1 MGLVTFVSDSLRNLA
16 SGLGYE
22 RDKAAQAEFHFTAM
36 GEAQL
41 EAMYRGDWTAGKAVD
56 IPAFDSVRNWRNWQA
71 KNDQIERI
79 EAEEKRLNLRSKLLE
94 AMVLGR
100 LYGGGALVMGIGT
113 DDPMKPVNLDAIKQ
127 GGLRYVHVMSRYD
140 IVSGEIRLDPEDEW
154 FGEPEYYQLNTEKGA
169 IYHIHPSRVV
179 IFTGSRRVS
188 RTREVEPWGDSIL
201 EKIRDAVANAA
212 RANHAIA
219 QLLEEAKLDVIK
231 VPNLMSTHLASN
243 EATARLTE
251 RFRTAMSIKSSTNAL
266 VLDDEESYEQKQV
279 SFTNMPEVLQQYM
292 LVVSGAADI
301 PATRFLGQSPAG
313 MNATG
318 ESDLKNYYDRVSS
331 EQELTLTPALSR
343 LDEVLIR
350 SAEGARDKAIH
361 YVWAPLFQK
370 DGKELSEIEK
380 NRSETFNKWSAS
392 GLVSD
397 QVLGKVAE
405 NAMIE
410 SGQYPGVE
418 AAIEEFGSKA
428 EEFDP
433 EAGDLNDPDDPANPA
448 EPELDP
454 ETGEPVADAAP
465 RTLYV
470 YRKVLNGKALVAWAK
485 RQGFKSTLKASD
497 MRVTI
502 AFSRKPVDWLK
513 AGTTWAGDEDGKLV
527 IKPGGPRIVEPLGPK
542 GAVVLH
548 FASNDLVWRHEDIR
562 RSAGASW
569 DWDDYQPH
577 ITITYQGAEDIDF
590 SQVKPFTGKI
600 ELGPEVFE
608 EVVENWE
615 QGKG

>member
-1 MGLVTFVSDSLRNLA
+1 MNAFTRMTDSLMNVI
-16 SGLGYE
+16 SGLGTD
-22 RDKAAQAEFHFTAM
+22 RDKSASNQFTFAQMSEP
-36 GEAQL
+36 EL
-41 EAMYRGDWTAGKAVD
+41 DAMYRGDWMAGKAVD
-56 IPAFDSVRNWRNWQA
+56 IPAFDSVRAWRNWQA
-71 KNDQIERI
+71 KKDQIERI
-79 EAEEKRLNLRSKLLE
+79 EAEEKRLNLRAKLKE
-94 AMVLGR
+94 AMIYGR
-100 LYGGGALVMGIGT
+100 LFGGGGLLLGINT
-113 DDPMKPVNLDAIKQ
+113 DEPSEPVNLDSIGK
-127 GGLRYVHVMSRYD
+127 GGLRYVHALDRYELTA
-140 IVSGEIRLDPEDEW
+140 SEMRRDPEDEW
-154 FGEPEYYQLNTEKGA
+154 YGEPVMYQLETTVGRQMQ
-169 IYHIHPSRVV
+169 IHPSRVV
-179 IFTGSRRVS
+179 PFKGNPIAG
-188 RTREVEPWGDSIL
+188 RERHLSPWGDSIL
-201 EKIRDAVANAA
+201 QKIRDAVQNAA
-212 RANHAIA
+212 RSNAAIA
-219 QLLEEAKLDVIK
+219 QLLEEAKTDVIK
-231 VPNLMSTHLASN
+231 VPDLSERWLATKDAS
-243 EATARLTE
+243 AKLAE
-251 RFRTAMSIKSSTNAL
+251 RFNSAMVIKSITNAL
-266 VLDDEESYEQKQV
+266 VLDGKEEYEQKQV
-279 SFTNMPEVLQQYM
+279 SFTNLPEVLQQYL

-350 SAEGARDKAIH
+350 SAEGARDEAIH

-433 EAGDLNDPDDPANPA
+433 EAGDPNDPDDPANPA

-497 MRVTI
+497 MHVTI

-513 AGTTWAGDEDGKLV
+513 AGNTWSGDEDGKLV
-527 IKPGGPRIVEPLGPK
+527 IKPGGPRIIEPLGPK

-577 ITITYQGAEDIDF
+577 ITITYQGAEDVDF